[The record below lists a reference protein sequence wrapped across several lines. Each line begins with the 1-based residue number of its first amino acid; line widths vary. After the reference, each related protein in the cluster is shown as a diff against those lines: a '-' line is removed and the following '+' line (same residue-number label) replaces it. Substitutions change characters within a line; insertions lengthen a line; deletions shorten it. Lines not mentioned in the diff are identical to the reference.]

1 MQDLV
6 IAWPGLLI
14 GSLEFVLGALWVF
27 ASILQRQR
35 IGFILLAVG
44 TLGSSAVIASEQVY
58 RVMVMLHHA
67 PGMSAA
73 QIGAAIGSGALLF
86 LCLRTACFALM
97 IVGASFLAFASRR
110 EAQDRAPQIFR
121 HDGGDPRRPGF
132 WTL

>member
-1 MQDLV
+1 MRALLLNYSRKHARFGDCL
-6 IAWPGLLI
+6 AGLLI
-14 GSLEFVLGALWVF
+14 GFLEFVLGALWIF
-27 ASILQRQR
+27 ASVLQRR
-35 IGFILLAVG
+35 KTGFILLAVG
-44 TLGSSAVIASEQVY
+44 TLGASAVIASEQVY

-110 EAQDRAPQIFR
+110 EAP
-121 HDGGDPRRPGF
+121 RPGA
-132 WTL
+132 TNIPP

>member
-58 RVMVMLHHA
+58 RAMVMLHHA

-110 EAQDRAPQIFR
+110 EAP
-121 HDGGDPRRPGF
+121 RPGA
-132 WTL
+132 TNIPP

>member
-1 MQDLV
+1 M
-6 IAWPGLLI
+6 
-14 GSLEFVLGALWVF
+14 
-27 ASILQRQR
+27 
-35 IGFILLAVG
+35 
-44 TLGSSAVIASEQVY
+44 IASEQVY

>member
-27 ASILQRQR
+27 ASILQRRR

-110 EAQDRAPQIFR
+110 EAP
-121 HDGGDPRRPGF
+121 RPGA
-132 WTL
+132 TNIPP